1 MSYTPGE
8 PGALVWATGLPDP
21 GPGKVYELWMIED
34 GEPIRGVCLTPED
47 GAVAA
52 FLDAD
57 PSAADLLAVTVESER
72 CPDAPTT
79 DPVYTAELATA
90 Q

>member
-1 MSYTPGE
+1 
-8 PGALVWATGLPDP
+8 
-21 GPGKVYELWMIED
+21 
-34 GEPIRGVCLTPED
+34 
-47 GAVAA
+47 VAA

-57 PSAADLLAVTVESER
+57 PSSADLLAVTVESQE

-79 DPVYTAELATA
+79 DPVYTAELAA

>member
-1 MSYTPGE
+1 
-8 PGALVWATGLPDP
+8 VWATGLPDP

-34 GEPIRGVCLTPED
+34 GEPVRGACLAPEG

-57 PSAADLLAVTVESER
+57 PSSADLMAVTVESQA

-79 DPVYTAELATA
+79 DPVYTAELGTA